1 MTGADGVSVRKLRRM
16 SVRAIAAIGLGL
28 SLHLS
33 VLGGVLGVTAANAA
47 ECPGNPYALGT
58 SRVLTIDPAQFPRL
72 GTVQYPET
80 LPLEDKEVV
89 LTFDDGPLP
98 PYTCLLYTSPSP
110 RDGLLSRM
118 PSSA

>member
-1 MTGADGVSVRKLRRM
+1 MDAGGGSDRELRRM
-16 SVRAIAAIGLGL
+16 SVRAIAVIGLVL
-28 SLHLS
+28 SL
-33 VLGGVLGVTAANAA
+33 LGMAAANAT

-58 SRVLTIDPAQFPRL
+58 SRVMTIDPAQHPRL

-98 PYTCLLYTSPSP
+98 PYTN
-110 RDGLLSRM
+110 RDRKSTRLNSSHVSESRM